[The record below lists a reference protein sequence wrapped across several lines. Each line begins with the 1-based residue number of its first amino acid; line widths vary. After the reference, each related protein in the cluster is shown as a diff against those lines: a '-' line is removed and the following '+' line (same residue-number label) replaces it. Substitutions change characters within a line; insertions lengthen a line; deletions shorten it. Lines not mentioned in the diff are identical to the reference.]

1 MVTPPG
7 VTIFISG
14 ASLRRS
20 VRGEKQMPEQLHAF
34 DELSTRDGFNR
45 SLRHFKFIS
54 HVIGDFESRRNLAD
68 TLSECLADKTI
79 EPRQVLPTLN
89 ALLVDKY
96 HYRCKSHN
104 LTDNFEDFDT
114 VTTTVCTWRAIDL
127 VVAYFHPDLGV
138 VVVNPKNRAHW
149 DGVRTLKKNELLSVF
164 AGAFNET
171 NGDKKFEEGISLF
184 LSLIQGAKVKTPA
197 ALTKGRFVFKKQP
210 LVAPSMPAPTRGA
223 RQARGRSRKGA
234 PSAELLASAPATATS
249 TLPIYPTAAPAGAA
263 PAPASAPAA
272 PAAPSGAQKRM
283 TPMYSIP
290 VTNELF
296 HNGNV
301 EAWKKIIQSY
311 TTKYA
316 GLDVYVF
323 YEGERIHDINTLFKW
338 GKVKHGSAI
347 MIAVAGDDIRDVAK
361 LQRYLKQGASHMF
374 EAFLKAQVGAVLN
387 LF

>member
-1 MVTPPG
+1 
-7 VTIFISG
+7 
-14 ASLRRS
+14 
-20 VRGEKQMPEQLHAF
+20 MPEQIHAF

-54 HVIGDFESRRNLAD
+54 RIIGEFEGRRNLAD
-68 TLSECLADKTI
+68 SLSDCLADKTI
-79 EPRQVLPTLN
+79 ESRQVLPTLN
-89 ALLVDKY
+89 AILVDKY
-96 HYRCKSHN
+96 HYACRSHN
-104 LTDNFEDFDT
+104 LAENFEDFDSLTDT
-114 VTTTVCTWRAIDL
+114 VASWRAIDM
-127 VVAYFHPDLGV
+127 VVVYFHPELGV
-138 VVVNPKNRAHW
+138 VAVNPKNREHW
-149 DGVRTLKKNELLSVF
+149 ETIRSLKRNELLTVF
-164 AGAFNET
+164 AGAFGET
-171 NGDKKFEEGISLF
+171 NGDKKYDDGIALLISLVE
-184 LSLIQGAKVKTPA
+184 GAKVKTPPS
-197 ALTKGRFVFKKQP
+197 LTKGKFVFKKQAP
-210 LVAPSMPAPTRGA
+210 VVAPAPAIARGKKKAKGKPSRAEASVVAAPTAPSLPAYPSATASPAPA
-223 RQARGRSRKGA
+223 A
-234 PSAELLASAPATATS
+234 APA
-249 TLPIYPTAAPAGAA
+249 AAPAGA
-263 PAPASAPAA
+263 P
-272 PAAPSGAQKRM
+272 KKM

-311 TTKYA
+311 TTKYP

-374 EAFLKAQVGAVLN
+374 EAFLKAQVGAILN